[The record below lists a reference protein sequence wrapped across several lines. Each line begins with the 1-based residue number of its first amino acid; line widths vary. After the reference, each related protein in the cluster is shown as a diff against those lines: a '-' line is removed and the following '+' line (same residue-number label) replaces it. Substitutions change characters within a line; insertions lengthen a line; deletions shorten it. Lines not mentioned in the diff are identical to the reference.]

1 MKLKLKIRSSAL
13 QFTVFIAVLIA
24 LLLAGLVLYA
34 YTFIYM
40 KEQSKGAIENIQIAD
55 IGIQS
60 LLEQQELNTD
70 TVQIDFIKKENQS
83 IKTNLSQWGVFQKGI
98 AITQFRKKKF
108 TKTALI
114 GSLIIAD
121 KSPTLFLQETHN
133 ALTVVGSTKIQ
144 GIAYLPTQGVNSGYI
159 GGNSYYGSQLI
170 YGKIEKSSSELP
182 KPEKTFLDAVIFY
195 LKEYKIE
202 NQKDYIN
209 LNSGN
214 RITNSFK
221 EKTKGFYSENAIT
234 LENKIIAG
242 NIIIKSE
249 TIIKVRKTALLK
261 DIILIAPIIEI
272 EDETIGNFQAIA
284 SKKITLGKKCNL
296 NYPSALLLFQ
306 DNKNDIIDNN
316 NYNNLSENK
325 IFIDAESILKGCVTY
340 IQTKETSDF
349 QTQII
354 LEKDSKIKGQVYCNG
369 NLEIKGTVS
378 GSIYTKQFV
387 ANQAGSIF
395 MNHVYNATI
404 ENESVPAIYGG
415 LILEKEPKTVLKW
428 LY

>member
-1 MKLKLKIRSSAL
+1 MKLKSGAL

-24 LLLAGLVLYA
+24 LLLASLVLYA

-60 LLEQQELNTD
+60 LLEQKELNSD
-70 TVQIDFIKKENQS
+70 TVTIDFIKKENQT
-83 IKTNLSQWGVFQKGI
+83 IKTHLSQWGVFQKGVT
-98 AITQFRKKKF
+98 ITQFRKKKF
-108 TKTALI
+108 TKTAII
-114 GSLIIAD
+114 GSLIVAD

-159 GGNSYYGSQLI
+159 GGNSYYGTQLI
-170 YGKIEKSSSELP
+170 YGRIEKSTSELP
-182 KPEKTFLDAVIFY
+182 KPEKAFLDALNFY
-195 LKEYKIE
+195 LKEYKIDRQE
-202 NQKDYIN
+202 DYIN
-209 LNSGN
+209 LNSSVK
-214 RITNSFK
+214 ITNSFK
-221 EKTKGFYSENAIT
+221 EKTNGFYSQNAIT
-234 LENKIIAG
+234 LENKIISG

-249 TIIKVRKTALLK
+249 TAIKVRKTALLN
-261 DIILIAPIIEI
+261 DLILIAPIIEI
-272 EDETIGNFQAIA
+272 EDETIGSFQAIA

-296 NYPSALLLFQ
+296 SYPSALLLFQ
-306 DNKNDIIDNN
+306 DNKNSVSDNS
-316 NYNNLSENK
+316 NYNTLSENQ
-325 IFIDAESILKGCVTY
+325 IFIGEGSILKGCVTY

-349 QTQII
+349 QTQIV

-369 NLEIKGTVS
+369 NFEIKGTVS
-378 GSIYTKQFV
+378 GSVYTKQFV

-404 ENESVPAIYGG
+404 ENETVPAIYGG
-415 LILEKEPKTVLKW
+415 IILEQQPKTVLKW